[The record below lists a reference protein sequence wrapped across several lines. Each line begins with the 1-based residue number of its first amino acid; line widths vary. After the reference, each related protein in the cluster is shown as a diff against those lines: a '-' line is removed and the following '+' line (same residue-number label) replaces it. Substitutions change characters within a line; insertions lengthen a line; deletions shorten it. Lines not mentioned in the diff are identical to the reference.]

1 MMGMHAARMTV
12 NLENVLYSASI
23 QSHCKVKNN
32 SAEHKGATDDSF
44 YIFAPFSL
52 ALIL

>member
-1 MMGMHAARMTV
+1 MGMHAARMTV

-23 QSHCKVKNN
+23 QSYCKVKNN

-44 YIFAPFSL
+44 YIFAQFSL